1 MQNTLMF
8 AVFITVVITVYS
20 LLNYYFIKKHRNV
33 LTGRSLPVILIRMMI
48 FTIILT
54 PVATTFFSYK
64 GIPFWAAITGF
75 TGYSWLAFLFLFLMV
90 HGAADIILF
99 IAEKTGFVP
108 PRFIAR
114 EVFIVTLIISISL
127 LGYGFYEARQFRIE
141 RITVVTSKLPA
152 GVDRVRIVQLSD
164 IHFSPMISVLTAKK
178 IRALV
183 EKERPD
189 IIVSTGD
196 FLDRAIFN
204 SDEVA
209 RVMGGMKAP
218 LGNYAITGNHEY
230 IAGVNASVAF
240 IEKAGFTMLRDRG
253 VTVKNILNL
262 VGVDDITADRFG
274 GIRAGSEE
282 TALRSVPEGL
292 YTILLKHQPNVTAAN
307 TPFYDMQLSGH
318 THGGQ
323 IFPFTLLVRL
333 VFPYICGMY
342 RVNDNT
348 MAYVSRGT
356 GTWGPPVRF
365 LAPPEITVIELKR
378 RMTPITSESQAD

>member
-33 LTGRSLPVILIRMMI
+33 LTGRSLPVILLRMVI

-75 TGYSWLAFLFLFLMV
+75 TGYSWLAFLFLFLMI

-99 IAEKTGFVP
+99 IAERAGFVP
-108 PRFIAR
+108 PRYMAR

-127 LGYGFYEARQFRIE
+127 LGYGFYEARQIRIE
-141 RITVVTSKLPA
+141 RITVATPKLPA

-164 IHFSPMISVLTAKK
+164 IHFSPMISVITAKK

-183 EKERPD
+183 ERERPD

-209 RVMGGMKAP
+209 RVMRGMKAP
-218 LGNYAITGNHEY
+218 LGNYAITGNHEF
-230 IAGVNASVAF
+230 IAGVSTSVAF
-240 IEKAGFTMLRDRG
+240 IEKSGFTMLRDRG
-253 VTVKNILNL
+253 VTAKNILNL

-274 GIRAGSEE
+274 EHRTGSEE
-282 TALRSVPEGL
+282 AALRSVPREL
-292 YTILLKHQPNVTAAN
+292 YTVLLKHQPRVSEAN
-307 TPFYDMQLSGH
+307 TSLYDLQLSGH
-318 THGGQ
+318 THAGQ
-323 IFPFTLLVRL
+323 IFPFTMMVRL

-342 RVNDNT
+342 TVNENT
-348 MAYVSRGT
+348 MLYVSRGT

-365 LAPPEITVIELKR
+365 LAPPEITVIDVR
-378 RMTPITSESQAD
+378 RGGAGN

>member
-33 LTGRSLPVILIRMMI
+33 LTGRSLPVILLRMVI

-75 TGYSWLAFLFLFLMV
+75 TGYSWLAFLFLFLMI

-99 IAEKTGFVP
+99 IAERAGFVP
-108 PRFIAR
+108 PRYMAR

-127 LGYGFYEARQFRIE
+127 LGYGFYEARQIRIE
-141 RITVVTSKLPA
+141 RITVATPKLPA

-164 IHFSPMISVLTAKK
+164 IHFSPMISVVTAKK
-178 IRALV
+178 IRVLV
-183 EKERPD
+183 ENERPD

-209 RVMGGMKAP
+209 RVMRGMKAP
-218 LGNYAITGNHEY
+218 LGKYAITGNHEF
-230 IAGVNASVAF
+230 IAGVSTSVAF
-240 IEKAGFTMLRDRG
+240 IEKSGFTMLRDRG
-253 VTVKNILNL
+253 VTVKNLLNL

-274 GIRAGSEE
+274 EHRTGSEE
-282 TALRSVPEGL
+282 AALRSVPREL
-292 YTILLKHQPNVTAAN
+292 YTVLLKHQPRVSEAN
-307 TPFYDMQLSGH
+307 TSLYDLQLSGH
-318 THGGQ
+318 THAGQ
-323 IFPFTLLVRL
+323 IFPFTMMVRL

-342 RVNDNT
+342 TVNDNT
-348 MAYVSRGT
+348 RVYVSRGT

-365 LAPPEITVIELKR
+365 LAPPEITVIDVR
-378 RMTPITSESQAD
+378 RGAGN

>member
-33 LTGRSLPVILIRMMI
+33 LTGRSLPVILLRMVI

-75 TGYSWLAFLFLFLMV
+75 TGYSWLAFLFLFLMI

-99 IAEKTGFVP
+99 IAERAGFVP
-108 PRFIAR
+108 PRYMAR
-114 EVFIVTLIISISL
+114 EVFIITLIISISL
-127 LGYGFYEARQFRIE
+127 LGYGFYEARQIRIE
-141 RITVVTSKLPA
+141 RITVATPKLPA

-164 IHFSPMISVLTAKK
+164 IHFSPMISVITAKK

-183 EKERPD
+183 ERERPD

-209 RVMGGMKAP
+209 RVMRGMKAP
-218 LGNYAITGNHEY
+218 LGNYAITGNHEF
-230 IAGVNASVAF
+230 IAGVSTSVAF
-240 IEKAGFTMLRDRG
+240 IEKSGFTMLRDRG
-253 VTVKNILNL
+253 VTAKNILNL

-274 GIRAGSEE
+274 EHRAGSEE
-282 TALRSVPEGL
+282 AALRSVPREL
-292 YTILLKHQPNVTAAN
+292 YTVLLKHQPRVSEAN
-307 TPFYDMQLSGH
+307 TSLYDLQLSGH
-318 THGGQ
+318 THAGQ
-323 IFPFTLLVRL
+323 IFPFTMMVRL

-342 RVNDNT
+342 TVNDNT
-348 MAYVSRGT
+348 RVYVSRGT
-356 GTWGPPVRF
+356 GTWGPP
-365 LAPPEITVIELKR
+365 
-378 RMTPITSESQAD
+378 